1 VILCSNTA
9 SAAKKEEKQ
18 KCKSDK
24 ETSILGGV
32 VDRKPSE
39 IVLDEMV
46 LV

>member
-1 VILCSNTA
+1 M
-9 SAAKKEEKQ
+9 SAMAPQVQRKRRERVTK
-18 KCKSDK
+18 
-24 ETSILGGV
+24 TPVFGGV